1 MASAPALGAG
11 DREFESP
18 RPDQYYLKFEVV
30 FVTSNSLLN
39 RLATGA
45 IVKSNVETLSPTRV
59 KISVEVAFE
68 ELSSHIADAY
78 KKLASQINVPGFR
91 KGKVPAAMIEQRVG
105 RAAVL
110 DEAINSALPEFYG
123 QAARE
128 HSLLV
133 IGRPVVDIKEFK
145 DNEKLEFTVEVSVR
159 PEVTLPDF
167 SKITVTVDN
176 AEVTDADLNEQI
188 DELRARF
195 GTLHTVERATKS
207 GDFVTVDLTA
217 RINGEEVDGGKANDI
232 SYEVGSNRMID
243 GLDEALVGMSAGDVK
258 VFTTQ
263 LVGQQEGETGD
274 VEIKLKVVKERELP
288 PVDDAFAKLASEF
301 DTIEELKKD
310 FTERLTRLKNLE
322 QGAQARD
329 LLVEKLL
336 ADLSIEVPDDLVLEE
351 VNSHLEGEGRL
362 EDAVHRA
369 EVDKEVRDSI
379 KSEFLLDSIVKAEDV
394 QITEI
399 ELTDYLVRM
408 SQRYGMGPEQFA
420 QELQKAGQIT
430 QVIAEVT
437 RAKALASVLGRISVE
452 DKSGKKIVLED
463 LRTPQAAA
471 AEASAE

>member
-1 MASAPALGAG
+1 M
-11 DREFESP
+11 
-18 RPDQYYLKFEVV
+18 
-30 FVTSNSLLN
+30 
-39 RLATGA
+39 
-45 IVKSNVETLSPTRV
+45 KSNVETLSPTRV
-59 KISVEVAFE
+59 KLDVEVAFE
-68 ELSSHIADAY
+68 ELSPYIADAY

-133 IGRPVVDIKEFK
+133 IGRPVVDIKEFN
-145 DNEKLEFTVEVSVR
+145 DNQNLNFTVEVSIR

-176 AEVTDADLNEQI
+176 VEVKDSDLDEQI

-195 GTLHTVERATKS
+195 GTLQTVERATKS

-217 RINGEEVDGGKANDI
+217 RIDGAEVDGGKANDI

-243 GLDEALVGMSAGDVK
+243 GLDEALIGMSAGDTK
-258 VFTTQ
+258 TFTTQ
-263 LVGQQEGETGD
+263 LVGQKDDEKGD
-274 VEIKLKVVKERELP
+274 VEIALKVVKERELP

-301 DTIEELKKD
+301 DTIAELKAD
-310 FTERLTRLKNLE
+310 FTERLTRLKKLE

-336 ADLSIEVPDDLVLEE
+336 ADLTIEVPDDLVLEE

-362 EDAVHRA
+362 DDETHRA

-399 ELTDYLVRM
+399 ELTEYLVRM

-437 RAKALASVLGRISVE
+437 RAKALAAALGRISVV
-452 DKSGKKIVLED
+452 DKSGAKVELEE
-463 LRTPQAAA
+463 LRTPAAA
-471 AEASAE
+471 KAESAAE

>member
-1 MASAPALGAG
+1 M
-11 DREFESP
+11 
-18 RPDQYYLKFEVV
+18 
-30 FVTSNSLLN
+30 
-39 RLATGA
+39 
-45 IVKSNVETLSPTRV
+45 KSTVETLSPTRV
-59 KISVEVAFE
+59 KLAVEVSFE
-68 ELSSHIADAY
+68 ELSPYIAGAY

-110 DEAINSALPEFYG
+110 DEAINSALPIFYG
-123 QAARE
+123 QAVRE
-128 HSLLV
+128 AELLV
-133 IGRPVVDIKEFK
+133 IGRPEVDIKEFN
-145 DNEKLEFTVEVSVR
+145 DNEKLSFTAEVSIR

-167 SKITVTVDN
+167 SKITITVDN
-176 AEVTDADLNEQI
+176 AEVTDKDLDEQI

-217 RINGEEVDGGKANDI
+217 RIDGEEVDGGKANDI
-232 SYEVGSNRMID
+232 SYEGGSNRMID

-258 VFTTQ
+258 TFTTQ
-263 LVGQQEGETGD
+263 LVGQKDDESGD

-301 DTIEELKKD
+301 DTIAELKAD
-310 FTERLTRLKNLE
+310 FTERLTRLKKLE

-336 ADLSIEVPDDLVLEE
+336 ADLTIEVPDDVVLEE

-362 EDAVHRA
+362 EDAVHRS

-399 ELTDYLVRM
+399 ELTEYLVRM

-437 RAKALASVLGRISVE
+437 RAKALASALGRISVV
-452 DKSGKKIVLED
+452 DKSGAKVELEE
-463 LRTPQAAA
+463 LRTPSAAA